1 MSNTTRSFDS
11 CDVPLSFVFPDIVDV
26 PVSALRAGSLTHG
39 CVAAMVCRNSNA
51 AALEAAVM
59 GKPRVKP
66 NYRRRSLRLPDL
78 DHCKRAVLN
87 SLGSAASRRVYEY
100 AIDQFIAWYCSE
112 PRLAFNRIVVMRYRL
127 YLESRH
133 LAANTINQQL
143 AAVRRLAYEAAD
155 AGLLSPELAAGIGR
169 VKGVKQLGFRAG
181 NWLSTEQSSEVL
193 KRASGESMR
202 AKRDY
207 AMLAMLFGCG
217 FRRSELVGLE
227 LDEIQMR
234 QGHWVVV
241 DLIGKGGHIRT
252 VPIPHWVKT
261 ALDQW
266 THTANVTQGKIF
278 RAVARKGKAWGRG
291 ISQNVVWYVVRNCCQ
306 RAGLDHIAP
315 YDLRRTCAKLC
326 HDRGGELEQI
336 QFLLGHASVQTT
348 ERYLGCKQN
357 LGHPVN
363 DLFDLRMD
371 AQQRTK
377 RDKSVPETGAGDAV
391 ERACEQGIE
400 CHHGGSEHEQP
411 ISEQVSLPKRTDLV
425 EVGKSRRPQSL
436 RRCSE
441 AGASRGDGRSKA
453 DGESDQRTHRSV
465 GSGTLPEPTS

>member
-1 MSNTTRSFDS
+1 
-11 CDVPLSFVFPDIVDV
+11 
-26 PVSALRAGSLTHG
+26 
-39 CVAAMVCRNSNA
+39 
-51 AALEAAVM
+51 M
-59 GKPRVKP
+59 GKPRSKP
-66 NYRRRSLRLPDL
+66 NYRRRVLRLPDL
-78 DHCKRAVLN
+78 DHCKTAVLN
-87 SLGSAASRRVYEY
+87 SLGSPASRRVYEY

-112 PRLAFNRIVVMRYRL
+112 PRLAFNRIVVVRYRL

-143 AAVRRLAYEAAD
+143 AAVRRLAHEAAD
-155 AGLLSPELAAGIGR
+155 AGLLSPELAAGITR
-169 VKGVKQLGFRAG
+169 VKGVKQLGFRSG

-193 KRASGESMR
+193 RRACGDGMR

-227 LDEIQMR
+227 FDDIQMR
-234 QGHWVVV
+234 QGHWAVV

-252 VPIPHWVKT
+252 VPIPAWVKS

-266 THTANVTQGKIF
+266 TRAAGVSDGKIF
-278 RAVARKGKAWGRG
+278 RAVARLGKVWGDG
-291 ISQNVVWYVVRNCCQ
+291 ISQNVVWYVVRTCCEK
-306 RAGLDHIAP
+306 AGLEHIAP
-315 YDLRRTCAKLC
+315 HDLRRTCAKLC

-363 DLFDLRMD
+363 DLFDLRLDAAQRPEMD
-371 AQQRTK
+371 
-377 RDKSVPETGAGDAV
+377 DSVPATDTSAAV
-391 ERACEQGIE
+391 VKVQEPGIE
-400 CHHGGSEHEQP
+400 CHHGGSEHARAVCDTK
-411 ISEQVSLPKRTDLV
+411 QVSVPERAGLV
-425 EVGKSRRPQSL
+425 GAGKTHRAEGL

-441 AGASRGDGRSKA
+441 PGTPGSHAGSQR
-453 DGESDQRTHRSV
+453 DGEQDQGTRRSV
-465 GSGTLPEPTS
+465 GVGTPLDRAS